1 MRSLL
6 RPAPVFVL
14 VSYLLLSLVPCVP
27 LLLGRQVPELGHVLA
42 VEALAWLAVWGVFG
56 RPAWFHWLLIPALLA
71 LPTEIYLFIY
81 YGQGISTHHLGIIAE
96 TSPKEAMEFLGR
108 KVWLMAAVL
117 LGVIAWWIALQ
128 IAAQRSPQL
137 IWRGAPRKAALLIFI
152 LLGGLWSYGR
162 EFGVHAKLAP
172 GHVTASAS
180 SHLVASASASASA
193 SAPAPAPVASTTSAI
208 GSALSSALRYVGM
221 SAPDS
226 AAASEAEAAEEDAIE
241 ASDPEHAAIAGEH
254 RIGWKLPA
262 LPWPL
267 RSPLSFSDFASSWP
281 FGLTA
286 RGVDFYKERQYLAEL
301 GQRSRSFTFKAH
313 QPEQNDRPEIV
324 IMVIGESSR
333 YDRWSI
339 NGYPRETTPLLKQEP
354 NLVTLPDLITAVSA
368 TRLSVPVIISRK
380 PAMQSLKDGFYEKSF
395 LTAYKEAGFKTF
407 WLSNQISFGQFD
419 TPVSVFAKEADVIQ
433 FMNLGGFT
441 NNSNFDQILL
451 EPLQHAIADAAPK
464 KLIVLHT
471 LGSHWNYSQRY
482 PKEYDKWQPSL
493 FGVDK
498 PVYTDTRIKPQLNN
512 SYDNSILYT
521 DWFLSQVIQQLK
533 ETEQLSSMVYLAD
546 HGQTLYD
553 GTCKLAFHGHNTQYE
568 FHVPAMV
575 WYSDAY
581 KERYP
586 DKINQLLRHRKAR
599 LATENM
605 FHTLLDLGDIQY
617 DDQKLEWSFLNKQ
630 FKQHKRYVD
639 SYGWSNYDN
648 ANFKGDCREVMDKG
662 KPLIQDK

>member
-1 MRSLL
+1 MRFLL
-6 RPAPVFVL
+6 RPAPLFVL
-14 VSYLLLSLVPCVP
+14 TSYLLLTLVPCVP
-27 LLLGRQVPELGHVLA
+27 LLLGRQVPELGHVLL
-42 VEALAWLAVWGVFG
+42 VEVLAWLVVWGVAG
-56 RPAWFHWLLIPALLA
+56 RPAWFHWLLIPAFLA

-117 LGVIAWWIALQ
+117 LGVIAWWIAVQ
-128 IAAQRSPQL
+128 MAARRSPAL
-137 IWRGAPRKAALLIFI
+137 NWRGASRKTVLGILIALAAL
-152 LLGGLWSYGR
+152 GLYGR
-162 EFGVHAKLAP
+162 EFGVHAAP
-172 GHVTASAS
+172 VVHSSASAS
-180 SHLVASASASASA
+180 TSASASASE
-193 SAPAPAPVASTTSAI
+193 S
-208 GSALSSALRYVGM
+208 
-221 SAPDS
+221 
-226 AAASEAEAAEEDAIE
+226 AASEEDASEE
-241 ASDPEHAAIAGEH
+241 ASDPERAAIAGEH
-254 RIGWKLPA
+254 RLDWKLGP
-262 LPWPL
+262 LPWRM
-267 RSPLSFSDFASSWP
+267 RSLLTFNDFASSWP
-281 FGLTA
+281 FGPTA
-286 RGVDFYKERQYLAEL
+286 RGIDFWKEREYLADL
-301 GQRSRSFTFKAH
+301 GQRSRNFSFHAH
-313 QPEQNDRPEIV
+313 QPSKNDTPEIV

-333 YDRWSI
+333 YDRWGI
-339 NGYPRETTPLLKQEP
+339 NGYQRDTTPLLSKEA
-354 NLVTLPDLITAVSA
+354 NLVTLPDVITAVSA

-380 PAMQSLKDGFYEKSF
+380 PATQSLKDGFSEKSF

-451 EPLQHAIADAAPK
+451 EPLQHAIADPAPK

-471 LGSHWNYSQRY
+471 LGNHWNYSQRY
-482 PKEYDKWQPSL
+482 PKDFDKWQPSL
-493 FGVDK
+493 FGIDK
-498 PVYTDTRIKPQLNN
+498 PVYTDLKIKPQLNN

-521 DWFLSQVIQQLK
+521 DWFLSQVIHQLKDTQQL
-533 ETEQLSSMVYLAD
+533 TSMVYVAD

-568 FHVPAMV
+568 FHVPAIV

-586 DKINQLLRHRKAR
+586 DKVSQLLKHRKAR
-599 LATENM
+599 LATENI

-617 DDQKLEWSFLNKQ
+617 GDEKLEWSFLNQQ

-639 SYGWSNYDN
+639 SYGWTNYDN
-648 ANFKGDCREVMDKG
+648 ANFKGDCREVIDKS
-662 KPLIQDK
+662 KPIKQDK

>member
-6 RPAPVFVL
+6 RPAPLFVL
-14 VSYLLLSLVPCVP
+14 ASYLLLSLVPCVP
-27 LLLGRQVPELGHVLA
+27 LLLGKQVPELAHVLA
-42 VEALAWLAVWGVFG
+42 AEVLAWLVVWSVFG
-56 RPAWFHWLLIPALLA
+56 RPAWFHWLLIPAFVA
-71 LPTEIYLFIY
+71 LPTEIYLYIY

-108 KVWLMAAVL
+108 KIWLMGAVL
-117 LGVIAWWIALQ
+117 LAMILWGGAVQ
-128 IAAQRSPQL
+128 VAARRSPAL
-137 IWRGAPRKAALLIFI
+137 SWRGKSRWSVLCILAALAA
-152 LLGGLWSYGR
+152 LWAYGW
-162 EFGVHAKLAP
+162 EFGVRARPAH
-172 GHVTASAS
+172 ASA
-180 SHLVASASASASA
+180 
-193 SAPAPAPVASTTSAI
+193 APAASPAGAAI
-208 GSALSSALRYVGM
+208 GSALSSALRHVGLTP
-221 SAPDS
+221 AD
-226 AAASEAEAAEEDAIE
+226 AGAASEDEAAEEDAPE
-241 ASDPEHAAIAGEH
+241 DSAPEHAAIAGAG
-254 RIGWKLPA
+254 RTGWHWPA
-262 LPWPL
+262 LPWRMRTPL
-267 RSPLSFSDFASSWP
+267 AFSDFASSWP

-286 RGVDFYKERQYLAEL
+286 RGVDFYKEREYLADL
-301 GQRSRSFTFKAH
+301 GQRSSSFTFGAH
-313 QPEQNDRPEIV
+313 QPQKNAAPEIV

-333 YDRWSI
+333 YDRWGI
-339 NGYPRETTPLLKQEP
+339 NGYARDTTPLLRQEP
-354 NLVTLPDLITAVSA
+354 NLVTLPDVITSVSA

-419 TPVSVFAKEADVIQ
+419 TPVSVFAKEANVIQ

-451 EPLQHAIADAAPK
+451 EPLRLAINDPAPK

-471 LGSHWNYSQRY
+471 LGNHWNYSQRY
-482 PKEYDKWQPSL
+482 PKEFDKWQPSL

-498 PVYTDTRIKPQLNN
+498 PVYTDLKIKPQLNN

-533 ETEQLSSMVYLAD
+533 DTQQLSSMVYVAD

-553 GTCKLAFHGHNTQYE
+553 GSCNIAFHGHNTQYE

-575 WYSDAY
+575 WYSDQY

-586 DKINQLLRHRKAR
+586 EKVRQLLRHRKAR

-617 DDQKLEWSFLNKQ
+617 DDEKLEWSFLNKQ

-648 ANFKGDCREVMDKG
+648 ASFKGDCREVMDKG
-662 KPLIQDK
+662 KPLKQEK